1 MHCATGKLW
10 AQSFKRLSKGLK
22 ALEKSAED
30 FKSKNIPGLLRS
42 APDLM
47 PNIKHVQE
55 MFVQAEKEKGSGMNL
70 LYIPPNDDN
79 DAKAPQ
85 TLINSSQWLGRT
97 KCMTKCKRR
106 SQRGS
111 GVWRRS

>member
-1 MHCATGKLW
+1 MRLISSA
-10 AQSFKRLSKGLK
+10 AQSFKKLSKSLK
-22 ALEKSAED
+22 ALEKSAEG
-30 FKSKNIPGLLRS
+30 FKSKGIPGLLRS

-55 MFVQAEKEKGSGMNL
+55 MFVQAEKEKGSGTNL
-70 LYIPPNDDN
+70 LRMPTSDDN
-79 DAKAPQ
+79 DATTPQ
-85 TLINSSQWLGRT
+85 TLISSSQFLGRT

-106 SQRGS
+106 SQRGR

>member
-1 MHCATGKLW
+1 MQLTNPV
-10 AQSFKRLSKGLK
+10 AQSFKKLSRGLK
-22 ALEKSAED
+22 ALENTAES
-30 FKSKNIPGLLRS
+30 FKSKNILGLLRS

-55 MFVQAEKEKGSGMNL
+55 MFVQAEKEKGSGTNL
-70 LYIPPNDDN
+70 LDPLLRDDN
-79 DAKAPQ
+79 NARTPQ
-85 TLINSSQWLGRT
+85 TPINFSQWLGKT
-97 KCMTKCKRR
+97 AFMTKCKRR

>member
-1 MHCATGKLW
+1 VPLINSV
-10 AQSFKRLSKGLK
+10 AQSFKKLNRGLK
-22 ALEKSAED
+22 ALENSAED

-70 LYIPPNDDN
+70 LHLPPGDDN
-79 DAKAPQ
+79 D
-85 TLINSSQWLGRT
+85 TETS
-97 KCMTKCKRR
+97 
-106 SQRGS
+106 
-111 GVWRRS
+111 

>member
-1 MHCATGKLW
+1 MKLA
-10 AQSFKRLSKGLK
+10 AQSFKKLSRGLK
-22 ALEKSAED
+22 ALEKSAEG
-30 FKSKNIPGLLRS
+30 FKSKNIIGLLRS

-55 MFVQAEKEKGSGMNL
+55 MFVQEEKEKGSGTNPL
-70 LYIPPNDDN
+70 HLSPNEDN
-79 DAKAPQ
+79 NSEILQ
-85 TLINSSQWLGRT
+85 TLISSSRLPGRI

-111 GVWRRS
+111 RAWRRS